1 MSKVENQIRYMERL
15 RLSGLCVRCGRKRNA
30 GRWLCDACVQKRNE
44 RRRLSTPVYCRN
56 CKKPIKSEERISG
69 RIFHKKCAEKRQAK
83 RYPEQH
89 RAAALAYQR
98 RHREKGLCA
107 GCPKKAFKGGICK
120 KHYGM
125 EMKRK
130 LEKRAS

>member
-1 MSKVENQIRYMERL
+1 M
-15 RLSGLCVRCGRKRNA
+15 RKRN
-30 GRWLCDACVQKRNE
+30 L
-44 RRRLSTPVYCRN
+44 RRMELQPLYCGECNQLIR
-56 CKKPIKSEERISG
+56 PEERTG

-83 RYPEQH
+83 KYPEQH

-98 RHREKGLCA
+98 RHKEMGLCTR
-107 GCPKKAFKGGICK
+107 CPEKAFKAGMCK

-125 EMKRK
+125 ERKRK

>member
-1 MSKVENQIRYMERL
+1 M
-15 RLSGLCVRCGRKRNA
+15 
-30 GRWLCDACVQKRNE
+30 CDACLRKQNE
-44 RRRLSTPVYCRN
+44 RRKLLNPVYCRE

-98 RHREKGLCA
+98 RHKEMGLCTK
-107 GCPKKAFKGGICK
+107 CPEKAFKAGYCPR
-120 KHYGM
+120 HY
-125 EMKRK
+125 KVAK
-130 LEKRAS
+130 AANDRAAGRI